1 MHTVLGWF
9 CFITLSATA
18 GLHVYWGLGGLWPAD
33 NAAALSRTVIGTHS
47 GVMPPA
53 GLTLVVAVLIFAAGS
68 FAFARGV
75 LAWDS
80 LILLRVPLAGL
91 ALIFLLRGA
100 VTYMPGPF
108 AQAAEPFAHLNAV
121 YFSPLI
127 LALGAAFA
135 ALALSPRN

>member
-9 CFITLSATA
+9 CFIILSATA
-18 GLHVYWGLGGLWPAD
+18 ALHVYWGLGGLWPAD
-33 NAAALSRTVIGTHS
+33 NAAALSRTVIGTHG

-53 GLTLVVAVLIFAAGS
+53 GLTLVVAALIFAAGS

-100 VTYMPGPF
+100 VTYIPGPF
-108 AQAAEPFAHLNAV
+108 SQAAEPFTHLNAV

-135 ALALSPRN
+135 MLALSPRN

>member
-18 GLHVYWGLGGLWPAD
+18 ALHVYWGLGGLWPAD
-33 NAAALSRTVIGTHS
+33 DAATLSRTVIGTHG

-53 GLTLVVAVLIFAAGS
+53 GLTLLVAALIFAAGS

-100 VTYMPGPF
+100 VTYIPGPF

-127 LALGAAFA
+127 LALGAAFT